1 MGVFYSKPDENR
13 KQIADLPLP
22 NEMMTKIFSYLD
34 KKERKNISMV
44 TKRWF
49 VIINSQIEEI
59 FIRTPTQENLDEVRN
74 LINRYPRLK
83 NLELS
88 TEVNKISD
96 FLPLASLDL
105 KGITAEFNITEAW
118 QREENPREALIFD
131 HDMRRHGDANPD
143 SHIERIRINLEDFYF
158 KYHPSQV
165 ITFEIDQSRDF
176 EKLKEDIM
184 SFNCVTKIIY
194 SEYDFGGFQQEELK
208 SAQII
213 ESILTRKQL
222 KQVEFHVFFDSNFDY
237 GNEFPKNLTVN
248 EITLHPR
255 SEVLSSN
262 IWSKVFDAL
271 PNIKIVKIVT
281 WDTYTFENLVV
292 ILRNLLGAFKYLKS
306 LHFAWIASDDERFGS
321 QKIQD
326 CYNFIKENFPLK
338 AKVIIAE
345 YESYDR
351 YEEDVLTNLINKE
364 EGKPPKIVA
373 PGSINN

>member
-1 MGVFYSKPDENR
+1 MDDR

-22 NEMMTKIFSYLD
+22 NEMMTKIFSNLD
-34 KKERKNISMV
+34 KKEWMNISMV

-49 VIINSQIEEI
+49 AIINDQIEEI
-59 FIRTPTQENLDEVRN
+59 LIKLPAQENLDEVRN
-74 LINRYPRLK
+74 LVNRYPSLK
-83 NLELS
+83 NLVLS
-88 TEVNKISD
+88 TDVNKISD

-118 QREENPREALIFD
+118 QRENPREALIFD
-131 HDMRRHGDANPD
+131 HDLMRHGDANPHT
-143 SHIERIRINLEDFYF
+143 HIERIRINLEDFYF

-165 ITFEIDQSRDF
+165 MTFQIDQSSDF

-194 SEYDFGGFQQEELK
+194 SEIGMEGYQQDNHK
-208 SAQII
+208 FANII
-213 ESILTRKQL
+213 KCMLTRKSL

-237 GNEFPKNLTVN
+237 GNEFPKNLTVD

-255 SEVLSSN
+255 SEVFSSN

-271 PNIKIVKIVT
+271 PNIKMVKIVT
-281 WDTYTFENLVV
+281 YDTSTFENLIV

-306 LHFAWIASDDERFGS
+306 FQFAWIASEDEIFSS

-345 YESYDR
+345 YESYER
-351 YEEDVLTNLINKE
+351 YEEDVLTNLINKG
-364 EGKPPKIVA
+364 EGNPPKIVA

>member
-34 KKERKNISMV
+34 KKERMNISMV

-49 VIINSQIEEI
+49 AIINDQIEEI
-59 FIRTPTQENLDEVRN
+59 LIKKPTQENLDEVRN
-74 LINRYPRLK
+74 LVNRYPRLK

-88 TEVNKISD
+88 TQMDKISD
-96 FLPLASLDL
+96 FLPLASLAL

-118 QREENPREALIFD
+118 QRENPREALIFD
-131 HDMRRHGDANPD
+131 HDLRRHGDANPD

-158 KYHPSQV
+158 KYQPSQV

-176 EKLKEDIM
+176 EKLQEEIM
-184 SFNCVTKIIY
+184 SFNCATKIIY
-194 SEYDFGGFQQEELK
+194 SEYEFEGFQQDNLK
-208 SAQII
+208 FANII
-213 ESILTRKQL
+213 ECILTKKQL
-222 KQVEFHVFFDSNFDY
+222 KQVEFNVFLDSNFDY
-237 GNEFPKNLTVN
+237 ENEFPKNLTVD

-255 SEVLSSN
+255 CEDLSSN

-271 PNIKIVKIVT
+271 PNIKIVKIVSD
-281 WDTYTFENLVV
+281 DTYTFENLVV
-292 ILRNLLGAFKYLKS
+292 ILKNLLRSFKYLKS
-306 LHFAWIASDDERFGS
+306 LHIAWIAREDEKFGS

-351 YEEDVLTNLINKE
+351 YEEDVLTNLIKKE